1 MRGKRA
7 INRSVRAAVAVLLV
21 LAIWGGVDAVARVA
35 KADPAKAF
43 TVTDRNGDGRIDRGE
58 FHDRMT
64 ELFFFADRDR
74 NQRLTPNELPGVAA
88 DALAAADRNGDGGL
102 DLVEFTGAR
111 ALDFDAAD
119 TDRDG
124 QLSREEVEAASRSLT
139 NK

>member
-1 MRGKRA
+1 MRGKRT
-7 INRSVRAAVAVLLV
+7 IGTPIRAVAAIF
-21 LAIWGGVDAVARVA
+21 LALTIWGGLNAYARVA
-35 KADPAKAF
+35 GAADPAEAF

-74 NQRLTPNELPGVAA
+74 NQRLTPAELPSVAA
-88 DALAAADRNGDGGL
+88 DAFADADRNDDGRL

-119 TDRDG
+119 ADRDG
-124 QLSREEVEAASRSLT
+124 QLSRDEVEAISQ
-139 NK
+139 

>member
-1 MRGKRA
+1 MRDKRA
-7 INRSVRAAVAVLLV
+7 INPSVRAVVAVLLIS
-21 LAIWGGVDAVARVA
+21 AIWGGLSAAARVA
-35 KADPAKAF
+35 AADPAKAF

-64 ELFFFADRDR
+64 ELFFFADGDR
-74 NQRLTPNELPGVAA
+74 NQRLTPIELPSVAA
-88 DALAAADRNGDGGL
+88 DAFAQADRSGDGGL

-124 QLSREEVEAASRSLT
+124 QLSRDEVEAASR
-139 NK
+139 